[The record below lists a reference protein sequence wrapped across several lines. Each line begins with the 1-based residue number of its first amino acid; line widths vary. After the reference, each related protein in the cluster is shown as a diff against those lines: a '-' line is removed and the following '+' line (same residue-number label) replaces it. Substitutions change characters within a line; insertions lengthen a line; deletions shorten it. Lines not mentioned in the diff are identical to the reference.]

1 MATLGMND
9 LKLGRTVTWKG
20 APHIV
25 VFAQHVQ
32 MGRGGAI
39 LRTKLKN
46 LLTGNVY
53 EETFKSGDRLE
64 EADMGRG
71 KASYLY
77 SDDTQYHFMDSE
89 SFDQFSLSE
98 DDLGMRKH
106 FLKEGVELDL
116 VTYEGRP
123 VSVTLPIKM
132 PFVVTQTIDAS
143 RGNTAQG
150 NVLKDATIETGYTLK
165 VPLFVKQG
173 EKIIINTETGEYV
186 ERA

>member
-1 MATLGMND
+1 MND
-9 LKLGRTVTWKG
+9 LKIGTTVTWKG
-20 APHIV
+20 APHV
-25 VFAQHVQ
+25 VVLAQHVQ

-39 LRTKLKN
+39 LRTKLRN
-46 LLTGNVY
+46 VLTGNVF

-77 SDDTQYHFMDSE
+77 TDGEQCHFMDSV
-89 SFDQFSLSE
+89 SFDQFSLPASE
-98 DDLGMRKH
+98 LGLRKN
-106 FLKEGVELDL
+106 FLKEGVELD
-116 VTYEGRP
+116 VMTYQDRP
-123 VSVTLPIKM
+123 VSVNLPIKM
-132 PFVVTQTIDAS
+132 TFVVTQTVDAS

-173 EKIIINTETGEYV
+173 EKIVVNTETGEYV